1 MSSNCYAQ
9 DCVRLLGAFLVAST
23 TSSEVVRGKTVFAS
37 LQASIFDLLKW
48 EKRRVFVFLEDNHA
62 MAMRKLIFGGVFCL
76 WAMCCNAQI
85 ITGSFAHASNTRA
98 YDLHLPASWTPG
110 NRLPLV
116 LDLHYLGADGR
127 DEDSLTQF
135 NPIADA
141 EGFIVCHPYG
151 LGTNWNVGQN
161 MPYNSGELDVD
172 FISTLIDTLDARYG
186 VNLGQVYAVGMG
198 QGGFMAHRLA
208 CGLGQRIAAVAAVG
222 ASIADSAAFYCQGSR
237 PVPLM
242 LIHGTA
248 DSVVPYFT
256 GLPGIWPSIP
266 DLITF
271 WSTRNGCAGAPIT
284 SNLPDLVS
292 EGSTITTQR
301 WTCAQGAELLLY
313 QIVNGGFAWPG
324 ASRDLG
330 SGGNR
335 NMDIDASQHIW
346 DFFKRYD
353 INGLVAVNESITRS
367 QGVAIYPNP
376 ASNIIHVI
384 AQSGQLGQVSLR
396 DLQGRVLP
404 ISSTP
409 MGLQE
414 IEIDVMDLPSGVYLL
429 LIDGQAHRIAIL
441 R

>member
-1 MSSNCYAQ
+1 MKM
-9 DCVRLLGAFLVAST
+9 
-23 TSSEVVRGKTVFAS
+23 GKPLT
-37 LQASIFDLLKW
+37 LRIF
-48 EKRRVFVFLEDNHA
+48 EGNHA
-62 MAMRKLIFGGVFCL
+62 IAMRKLIFGGVFCI
-76 WAMCCNAQI
+76 WAMCCHAQI

-98 YDLHLPASWTPG
+98 YDLHLPTSWTTG
-110 NRLPLV
+110 SRLPLV

-161 MPYNSGELDVD
+161 MPYSSGELDVD

-186 VNLGQVYAVGMG
+186 VNLSQVYAVGMG

-208 CGLGQRIAAVAAVG
+208 CGLGSRIAAVAAVG
-222 ASIADSAAFYCQGSR
+222 ASIADSTAYYCQGSR
-237 PVPLM
+237 PLPLM

-256 GLPGIWPSIP
+256 GLPGIWPPIP
-266 DLITF
+266 DLIDF
-271 WSTRNGCAGAPIT
+271 WSARNACAGAPVIT
-284 SNLPDLVS
+284 NLPDLVS
-292 EGSTITTQR
+292 EGSTVTTQR

-313 QIVNGGFAWPG
+313 QVVNGGFAWPG
-324 ASRDLG
+324 ATRDLG

-353 INGLVAVNESITRS
+353 INGLVAVDESVTPS
-367 QGVAIYPNP
+367 NTVSVFPNP
-376 ASNIIHVI
+376 ASTLIHVTTRK
-384 AQSGQLGQVSLR
+384 APLGQVYLH

-404 ISSTP
+404 IVSTQVA
-409 MGLQE
+409 LTE
-414 IEIDVMDLPSGVYLL
+414 LEIDLKDLPNGVYFLL
-429 LIDGQAHRIAIL
+429 VGGQAHRVAVC